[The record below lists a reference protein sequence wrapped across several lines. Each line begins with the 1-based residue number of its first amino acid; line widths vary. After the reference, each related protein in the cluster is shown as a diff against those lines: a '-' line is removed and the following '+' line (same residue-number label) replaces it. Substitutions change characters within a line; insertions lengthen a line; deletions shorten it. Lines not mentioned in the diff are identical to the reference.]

1 MYQIKVDPHTHSIFS
16 EHAFSTI
23 SENAACA
30 AEIGLEAIGMSEH
43 FNSLLTPIRADGM
56 PAWGAMMN
64 MAALPRKIHGVT
76 ILASVE
82 IDIVDFQG
90 NLAFWND
97 FPPDGFRDGGN
108 DRRSLCDTLLD
119 TRDYAIASVHSF
131 PGRDSGSVIQHTEM
145 YCNVLRNPKVHII
158 GHPGRAGLRFDRK
171 EVCKTARDCGKLI
184 EINNLSFQADLAV
197 QKECRKIAETCA
209 ELGVGIVVS
218 SDAHSAYS
226 VGHFERALN
235 MLEEIHFPEELV
247 ANRSLTGFL
256 RAVGRTE
263 P

>member
-1 MYQIKVDPHTHSIFS
+1 M
-16 EHAFSTI
+16 
-23 SENAACA
+23 
-30 AEIGLEAIGMSEH
+30 
-43 FNSLLTPIRADGM
+43 
-56 PAWGAMMN
+56 
-64 MAALPRKIHGVT
+64 
-76 ILASVE
+76 
-82 IDIVDFQG
+82 
-90 NLAFWND
+90 
-97 FPPDGFRDGGN
+97 
-108 DRRSLCDTLLD
+108 
-119 TRDYAIASVHSF
+119 
-131 PGRDSGSVIQHTEM
+131 
-145 YCNVLRNPKVHII
+145 
-158 GHPGRAGLRFDRK
+158 
-171 EVCKTARDCGKLI
+171 
-184 EINNLSFQADLAV
+184 AV